1 MRNAISGE
9 QTFWQARD
17 NVPLRKVKSNK
28 KNKITTWRRI
38 VQSKTYLDKTQT
50 NIKKKVLYKFN
61 ITWNAGNTL
70 NKKNKSW
77 ETIHFC
83 VEI

>member
-50 NIKKKVLYKFN
+50 NIKKKVPLQ
-61 ITWNAGNTL
+61 I
-70 NKKNKSW
+70 
-77 ETIHFC
+77 
-83 VEI
+83 

>member
-17 NVPLRKVKSNK
+17 NVPKKGEVEQ

-50 NIKKKVLYKFN
+50 NIKKKVPLQ
-61 ITWNAGNTL
+61 I
-70 NKKNKSW
+70 
-77 ETIHFC
+77 
-83 VEI
+83 